1 MKSEHLNIHLCWSL
15 VIIGLGLLVS
25 ANAAWAADSAGE
37 WRPIYDLAMR
47 WFNFLILVFVL
58 VKFGRKPLKNF
69 LKQRQQDIA
78 GQIEELEQEKA
89 DVLAEVNAKL
99 KAIDDSQ
106 TRFEN
111 MKARIMRHG
120 ERRKQEIIEAG
131 KKESAI
137 LIEGA
142 KRKIQNQIFTAQEQL
157 RAELID
163 AAFDIALEK
172 LPALVDDTDN
182 KRKLED
188 FYSQIES
195 P

>member
-1 MKSEHLNIHLCWSL
+1 LI
-15 VIIGLGLLVS
+15 VVGLGFLVS
-25 ANAAWAADSAGE
+25 ANAAWAAESAAD
-37 WRPIYDLAMR
+37 WRPIYDLVMR
-47 WFNFLILVFVL
+47 WINFLILVIIL

-89 DVLAEVNAKL
+89 DVLADVQAKL

-120 ERRKQEIIEAG
+120 EKRKQEIIAAG
-131 KKESAI
+131 KTESEI

-142 KRKIQNQIFTAQEQL
+142 KRRIQNQIFTAQDKL
-157 RAELID
+157 RTELID
-163 AAFDIALEK
+163 AAFDIALAK
-172 LPALVDDTDN
+172 LPALVNDTDN
-182 KRKLED
+182 KRKLEE
-188 FYSQIES
+188 FYSQIKS